1 MRLEPTHLQRELLP
15 ARGTGS
21 RGYLFLFYGS
31 KVAYPLS
38 LYAVSVLLAQGDPLV
53 VVDGGNAFDPY
64 VISDAARRLDQS
76 PEELLSRVHISRAFT
91 CHQLEA
97 LITGR
102 LENALRRFR
111 SRSLM
116 LSGLLDTLYDEDV
129 SHGEAYTLFRQIAT
143 KLRSLRGQGVRMMVL
158 CPEASSPLRQR
169 RIFLSELQSEADR
182 VIRAE
187 TSEGRILLT
196 IEKPAGVHGPR
207 QLVIENIS
215 PGRRWG

>member
-1 MRLEPTHLQRELLP
+1 MFLLY
-15 ARGTGS
+15 GS
-21 RGYLFLFYGS
+21 R
-31 KVAYPLS
+31 VAYPLS

-64 VISDAARRLDQS
+64 VISEAARRLDQS

-129 SHGEAYTLFRQIAT
+129 SHGEALGLFRRIVAT
-143 KLRSLRGQGVRMMVL
+143 LRVLRSQGVRMMVL
-158 CPEASSPLRQR
+158 CPETSAPLRQR
-169 RIFLSELQSEADR
+169 RVFLAELQREADR

-187 TSEGRILLT
+187 TSEGRTLLT
-196 IEKPAGVHGPR
+196 TEKPAGLGGPR
-207 QLVIENIS
+207 QLITESIS
-215 PGRRWG
+215 DGRGWR